1 MQQRGCTSIPCNSN
15 KSWTTPRRIYSSI
28 GYARRTNA
36 TTMINGGIH
45 PAKTPSR
52 NNSIL
57 PIASPLWSL
66 PINDGHSCL
75 LCAWPLTSDNLETA
89 TKLRPQSSKAGTRY
103 HFRKKFLASTLKKRD
118 PTLGK
123 RNAGAFAKQPNSR
136 RVLVFG
142 LIHLHP
148 SFCYRNSPFAW
159 LLLQATQGFILVTE
173 P

>member
-1 MQQRGCTSIPCNSN
+1 
-15 KSWTTPRRIYSSI
+15 
-28 GYARRTNA
+28 
-36 TTMINGGIH
+36 MINGGIH

-89 TKLRPQSSKAGTRY
+89 TKLRPQSSIAGTRY

-118 PTLGK
+118 PTPGK
-123 RNAGAFAKQPNSR
+123 RNALAAQCPHHRSRPASPCHAMRQPVHADFLLRGRTGYIS
-136 RVLVFG
+136 
-142 LIHLHP
+142 
-148 SFCYRNSPFAW
+148 SFLRM
-159 LLLQATQGFILVTE
+159 ATPRWQCI
-173 P
+173 

>member
-1 MQQRGCTSIPCNSN
+1 
-15 KSWTTPRRIYSSI
+15 
-28 GYARRTNA
+28 
-36 TTMINGGIH
+36 MINGGIH

-89 TKLRPQSSKAGTRY
+89 TKLRPQSSIAGARY

-118 PTLGK
+118 PTLVK
-123 RNAGAFAKQPNSR
+123 RNALAAYRRLLRRHDYLACESFAAPVEVNFALLRADQSLNYARAKPMARRRRNGRAAAFCPPKDESFTDRAP
-136 RVLVFG
+136 VD
-142 LIHLHP
+142 LHMA
-148 SFCYRNSPFAW
+148 FR
-159 LLLQATQGFILVTE
+159 
-173 P
+173 